1 MKLCRTGKSAKSDNG
16 MSDRL
21 IDVVMVLRTTYYR
34 TTYRSTVYR
43 ARLACAQKLLSSM
56 FHFVQFPLIGNAK
69 TK

>member
-21 IDVVMVLRTTYYR
+21 IDVVMVLRTTVLP
-34 TTYRSTVYR
+34 STVYR
-43 ARLACAQKLLSSM
+43 ARLACAQKLLRLM

>member
-21 IDVVMVLRTTYYR
+21 IDVVMVLLVRTTVLP
-34 TTYRSTVYR
+34 STVYR
-43 ARLACAQKLLSSM
+43 ARLACAQKLLSLM